1 MKTRKKG
8 YSAPPEQMSS
18 VMASS
23 SQFVRETSMTGVFS
37 ETWKKVTTQ
46 KYIWEIITSYS
57 NSIFKSIYQNM
68 IAWNFELFAFCNLVI
83 WYEITL
89 FIIFKSQQTMAKRC
103 CYLNPFRFN
112 MYSHIQPHA
121 QRGVPVI
128 LQ

>member
-37 ETWKKVTTQ
+37 ETWDKVTTQ

-83 WYEITL
+83 WFEITL
-89 FIIFKSQQTMAKRC
+89 FIIFKSQQTIKIC
-103 CYLNPFRFN
+103 
-112 MYSHIQPHA
+112 
-121 QRGVPVI
+121 
-128 LQ
+128 

>member
-37 ETWKKVTTQ
+37 ETWDKV
-46 KYIWEIITSYS
+46 TSYS

-83 WYEITL
+83 WFEITL
-89 FIIFKSQQTMAKRC
+89 FI
-103 CYLNPFRFN
+103 
-112 MYSHIQPHA
+112 
-121 QRGVPVI
+121 
-128 LQ
+128 